1 MDILSNLKYAEG
13 SRKKKKRVGRGQG
26 SGHGGTSTRGHKGQ
40 MSRAGANHRDW
51 FEGGQM
57 PLLRR
62 VPKRGFKNHNRT
74 EYLTINLGELQ
85 KHIDKGSVDFSGKI
99 DLALLLDNKVISGR
113 NKPLKVLG
121 NGELKAKIQISANSF
136 SKSAI
141 EKIEKNGGKAIVI
154 ESGDKEKVK
163 TEAKPK

>member
-13 SRKKKKRVGRGQG
+13 SRKNKKRVGRGQG

-40 MSRAGANHRDW
+40 MSRAGAKHRDW

-85 KHIDKGSVDFSGKI
+85 KHIDKGNFSYDKI

-121 NGELKAKIQISANSF
+121 NGELKAKIEITANSF

-154 ESGDKEKVK
+154 EAEKNTVN
-163 TEAKPK
+163 TEAKQ